1 MMTHHDQANQQL
13 RQNARDLVKSQT
25 ATSSRTTRSGS
36 GALAP
41 TVPCDLSVDQLVL
54 AVRGE
59 TNITPE
65 MFTIS
70 VKGKDRETRKRQ
82 HMTPR
87 GQIVAAVRKSLCNIA
102 CADYGK
108 ILMTDLSKDS
118 FAKSEVIL
126 GATRI
131 ASFQRFHETM
141 EQKILHS
148 SSTLPAICVHSFSGY
163 LRLD

>member
-1 MMTHHDQANQQL
+1 MEQL
-13 RQNARDLVKSQT
+13 A
-25 ATSSRTTRSGS
+25 
-36 GALAP
+36 
-41 TVPCDLSVDQLVL
+41 L

-59 TNITPE
+59 TNITPD
-65 MFTIS
+65 MFQIS

-118 FAKSEVIL
+118 FTKSEVIL

-141 EQKILHS
+141 DQKMLHS
-148 SSTLPAICVHSFSGY
+148 SSTLPAISVHSFSHCP
-163 LRLD
+163 RLDVLKTDKCRLNQLDEFG